1 MPTVCINYEKFGL
14 EGTCSK
20 SEFGRSN
27 LQLFT
32 LKEGGGMVANAR
44 SNLDKL
50 VKNARQVKQEK
61 EAEKQ
66 RVSELRLEGQRI
78 QWENEKIARELKTK
92 AGLLDKANVKIFLYD
107 LIAAYIGG

>member
-14 EGTCSK
+14 GGTCSK

-61 EAEKQ
+61 IE
-66 RVSELRLEGQRI
+66 
-78 QWENEKIARELKTK
+78 RELKTK
-92 AGLLDKANVKIFLYD
+92 AGLLDKANALEEFGLTVKRLEKLVEQIEYGG
-107 LIAAYIGG
+107 IGSRSSSTA

>member
-14 EGTCSK
+14 GGTCSK

-61 EAEKQ
+61 IE
-66 RVSELRLEGQRI
+66 
-78 QWENEKIARELKTK
+78 RELKTK